1 MIKFTYE
8 IQDKLG
14 LHARPAGALV
24 KTAGKLSSKVVLQ
37 CKGKEADCKK
47 LIALMRMG
55 IKYEDVVTFIVE
67 GDNEAEDSRVLK
79 EFCQVSLISR
89 L

>member
-1 MIKFTYE
+1 MVKFTYK

-24 KTAGKLSSKVVLQ
+24 KTAARLSSKVVLQ
-37 CKGKEADCKK
+37 CKGKEADGKK

-67 GDNEAEDSRVLK
+67 GDNEEEDSQVLK
-79 EFCQVSLISR
+79 KFCQMGLIS
-89 L
+89 

>member
-1 MIKFTYE
+1 MVKFTYK
-8 IQDKLG
+8 IQDKQG

-37 CKGKEADCKK
+37 CKGKEADGKK

-67 GDNEAEDSRVLK
+67 GDNEEEDSQVLK
-79 EFCQVSLISR
+79 KFCQIGLIS
-89 L
+89 

>member
-1 MIKFTYE
+1 MVKFTYK
-8 IQDKLG
+8 IQDKQG

-24 KTAGKLSSKVVLQ
+24 KTAVKLSSKVVLQ
-37 CKGKEADCKK
+37 CKGKEADGKK

-67 GDNEAEDSRVLK
+67 GDNEEEDSQVLK
-79 EFCQVSLISR
+79 KLCQMGLIS
-89 L
+89 